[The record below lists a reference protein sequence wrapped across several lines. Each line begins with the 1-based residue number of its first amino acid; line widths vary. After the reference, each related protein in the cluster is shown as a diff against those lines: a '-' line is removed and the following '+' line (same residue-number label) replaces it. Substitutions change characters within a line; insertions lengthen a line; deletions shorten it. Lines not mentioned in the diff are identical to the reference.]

1 MSDTLT
7 MNTLPPAQER
17 RITAIQLRDV
27 ETTDSLSMLRGRAV
41 PYGEDADIGFYIES
55 FAPGSLGKSARESAA
70 RLPLHVFHDSHT
82 YPIGSASE
90 WDEKRDGLYGVWR
103 LTDEPEAQ
111 RAAKLAQAGDLPF
124 MSVSFQP
131 IRSAWE
137 FRDDYN
143 PDLGIKDRV
152 VRTEARLLETSL
164 VTTPAYASATVEWV
178 RSAEKIRPGR
188 RTMVEEWRAELER
201 LRATRPGM

>member
-1 MSDTLT
+1 MSDTL
-7 MNTLPPAQER
+7 TLPPAQER
-17 RITAIQLRDV
+17 RITGIELRDV

-41 PYGEDADIGFYIES
+41 PYGEDADIGFYVES
-55 FAPGSLGKSARESAA
+55 FARGSLGKSARESAA
-70 RLPLHVFHDSHT
+70 RLPLHVFHDNRAM
-82 YPIGSASE
+82 PIGSADKWE
-90 WDEKRDGLYGVWR
+90 ERDDGLYGVWR
-103 LTDEPEAQ
+103 LTPEPEAQ
-111 RAAKLAQAGDLPF
+111 RAARHAQNGDLPF

-164 VTTPAYASATVEWV
+164 VSTPAYANATVEWV

-188 RTMVEEWRAELER
+188 RTMVDEWRAELQR
-201 LRATRPGM
+201 LRDIRPGM